1 MSNTENVIW
10 EGRPSQWTNF
20 WYFTIWS
27 FTIIVPIWRYL
38 VVKNTVYELTNE
50 RLLCHS
56 GVLNKTTEELELYR
70 VKDVKEYKP
79 LLYRLVGL
87 GNVYVSSS
95 DKSTPITYLHA
106 IKDSKEVRENIR
118 KLSDTRRDLKRVR
131 EID

>member
-27 FTIIVPIWRYL
+27 WTIIVPIWRYL

-95 DKSTPITYLHA
+95 DKSTPITYLLA

>member
-20 WYFTIWS
+20 WYFTIW
-27 FTIIVPIWRYL
+27 FWTIIVPIWRYL

-95 DKSTPITYLHA
+95 DKSTPITYLLA

>member
-27 FTIIVPIWRYL
+27 LTIIVPIWRYL

-95 DKSTPITYLHA
+95 DKSTPITYLLA

>member
-20 WYFTIWS
+20 WYFTIW
-27 FTIIVPIWRYL
+27 FWTIIVPIWRYL